1 MKKLTLAA
9 VAASMIA
16 LSGVGPVASTV
27 AQAQELRE
35 VNWYEIHMIKWKQ
48 GKRARAHEIIELFE
62 ATDKALGWNDVM
74 DFHMTTGPW
83 HSIVAMKMRGGIA
96 QMGWKSNPD
105 GDAWDKKFAELN
117 GGEEKAKALFAEF
130 EECIQ
135 DQQTHIGHIDVGE

>member
-1 MKKLTLAA
+1 MKKLTMAA
-9 VAASMIA
+9 LAASMIA
-16 LSGVGPVASTV
+16 LSGVGSAVATV

-35 VNWYEIHMIKWKQ
+35 VDWYEIRMIKWKP
-48 GKRARAHEIIELFE
+48 GKAARAHEIIELFE

-74 DFHMTTGPW
+74 DFHMSTGPW
-83 HSIVAMKMRGGIA
+83 NSIVAMKMRGGIA
-96 QMGWKSNPD
+96 QMGWKTNPD

-135 DQQTHIGHIDVGE
+135 DQQVHIGHIDVGE

>member
-9 VAASMIA
+9 VAASLITF
-16 LSGVGPVASTV
+16 SGTGAYAPLV

-48 GKRARAHEIIELFE
+48 GKRARAHEIIEMFE

-83 HSIVAMKMRGGIA
+83 HSIVAVKMRNGIA
-96 QMGWKSNPD
+96 QMGLKTNPD
-105 GDAWDKKFAELN
+105 GDAWDKKFAELH

>member
-1 MKKLTLAA
+1 MKKLTMAA

-16 LSGVGPVASTV
+16 LTGAGPTIATA

-35 VNWYEIHMIKWKQ
+35 VDWYEIHMIKWKQ
-48 GKRARAHEIIELFE
+48 DKRARAHEIIELFQ

-74 DFHMTTGPW
+74 DFHMSTGPW
-83 HSIVAMKMRGGIA
+83 NSIVAVKMRDGIA
-96 QMGWKSNPD
+96 QMGWKSSPD

-117 GGEEKAKALFAEF
+117 GGEDKAKALFAEF